1 MCRSSIVLDEI
12 AMDQLL
18 DMLKAAADPTRTKII
33 CLCSQAELSVSELTR
48 ILSQSQPRV
57 SRHLKI
63 LVDAGLLD
71 RYREGQFAFF
81 RLAAKGLPA
90 EVASQIA
97 RWADASSA
105 ALDPELA
112 ELQQV
117 LARRADVAADYF
129 ASNAAQWDQIRRL
142 HIADEQVE
150 RAILD
155 RLSDGPLDMLV
166 DLGTG
171 TGRMIELAGPR
182 ARQVVGIDLS
192 RDMLAVARGN
202 LLKAQELSGGL
213 PFDWQVRQGD
223 LHRLPLDDG
232 IADTAIMHHVLHFL
246 EDPSA
251 AMIEAG
257 RILRPGG
264 RLILIDFARHDIEAL
279 RSDHAHTWLGF
290 ADAEVTGWLQGAG
303 FTDIEVSQLPGSPL
317 IITIWQAVG
326 SGPATV
332 RSVSPPAI
340 GPYSP
345 EIAK

>member
-1 MCRSSIVLDEI
+1 
-12 AMDQLL
+12 MDQLL
-18 DMLKAAADPTRTKII
+18 EMLKAGADPTRAKII
-33 CLCSQAELSVSELTR
+33 CLCGQAELSVSELTQV
-48 ILSQSQPRV
+48 LGQSQPRV

-81 RLAAKGLPA
+81 RLAARGLSA
-90 EVASQIA
+90 EVAGQIA
-97 RWADASSA
+97 RWADASAGS
-105 ALDPELA
+105 LEPELA
-112 ELQQV
+112 VLRQV

-142 HIADEQVE
+142 HIADDQVE
-150 RAILD
+150 DAILE
-155 RLSDGPLDMLV
+155 RLGDGPLDMLV

-202 LLKAQELSGGL
+202 LLKATELSGGL

-251 AMIEAG
+251 ALIEAG
-257 RILRPGG
+257 RILRSGG
-264 RLILIDFARHDIEAL
+264 RLILVDFARHDIEAL
-279 RSDHAHTWLGF
+279 RSEHAHTWLGF
-290 ADAEVTGWLQGAG
+290 ADAEVSGWLEKAG
-303 FTDIEVSQLPGSPL
+303 FTDIEVGQLPGSPL
-317 IITIWQAVG
+317 TITIWQALG
-326 SGPATV
+326 SGPAAAAQPSQQGV
-332 RSVSPPAI
+332 

-345 EIAK
+345 EIVK